1 MQHKQGRDGPSVP
14 AMPEVAVHSDGGLRR
29 LAQEAARPAAPVA
42 SPDAT
47 NALEAALPARVA
59 QMFTPPPPPDFP
71 APVTLYTPPT
81 YLSTARP

>member
-14 AMPEVAVHSDGGLRR
+14 VMPEVAVHSDGRLRR
-29 LAQEAARPAAPVA
+29 PAQEAARPAAPVA
-42 SPDAT
+42 STDAT

-59 QMFTPPPPPDFP
+59 QMFTPPPPDFP
-71 APVTLYTPPT
+71 APVTRYTPPT